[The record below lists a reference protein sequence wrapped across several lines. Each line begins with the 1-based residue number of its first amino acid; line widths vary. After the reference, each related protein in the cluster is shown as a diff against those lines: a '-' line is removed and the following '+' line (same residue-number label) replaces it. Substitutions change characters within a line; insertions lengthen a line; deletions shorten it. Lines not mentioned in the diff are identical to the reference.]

1 MTAAVLNTPIVH
13 PGILAGLASAGHK
26 SMILV
31 TDGYF
36 AASTTTGPNADRVY
50 LNLEA
55 GSPTVTRVI
64 ELIARMVPIEQ
75 CTGMR
80 APAGGSNEVQLEVQR
95 LLGNGVPSE
104 NLERDDFYALA
115 RSVDLALCIVTGDT
129 RRFANVILTVGSG
142 TAPS

>member
-1 MTAAVLNTPIVH
+1 MTTVLNTPIIH

-55 GSPTVTRVI
+55 GSPTVTRVV
-64 ELIARMVPIEQ
+64 ELIARMVPIEG
-75 CTGMR
+75 CSRMTV
-80 APAGGSNEVQLEVQR
+80 PAGGSDEVQVEVQR
-95 LLGNGVPSE
+95 ILGDGVPCES
-104 NLERDDFYALA
+104 LERDEFYASA

-129 RRFANVILTVGSG
+129 RRFANVLLRVGPG